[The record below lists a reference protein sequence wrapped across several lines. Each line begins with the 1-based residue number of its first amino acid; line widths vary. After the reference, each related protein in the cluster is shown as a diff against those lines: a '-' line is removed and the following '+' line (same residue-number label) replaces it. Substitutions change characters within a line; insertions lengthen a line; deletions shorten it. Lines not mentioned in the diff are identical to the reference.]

1 MKILLIDDH
10 KLIKMGISI
19 LLQEYEEYQ
28 DVDSCSSYSEFLEKV
43 NDEHFDLIIS
53 DISLSDKSGYE
64 VLEYINEKE
73 INSKVIILS
82 MHEDKNYVK
91 KALRLGARGYITKST
106 AHEEII
112 DAIRIVMNED
122 EIYLNTRYSSV
133 FYEMYKEK
141 DLETVQ
147 LSEREEEV
155 LKYIAEGY
163 TLTEIGEKLF
173 LSVKTIDTYK
183 KRLMEKLQLE
193 KRSDL
198 IDYYRK
204 KYLN

>member
-1 MKILLIDDH
+1 MNILLIDDH

-28 DVDSCSSYSEFLEKV
+28 NIDSCSTYSEFVDKVKEK
-43 NDEHFDLIIS
+43 DYDLIVS
-53 DISLSDKSGYE
+53 DISLPDKSGYDI
-64 VLEYINEKE
+64 LEYINENT
-73 INSKVIILS
+73 INSKIIILS
-82 MHEDKNYVK
+82 MHEDKSYVK
-91 KALRLGARGYITKST
+91 KALRLGAKGYITKST
-106 AHEEII
+106 AHDEII
-112 DAIRIVMNED
+112 EAIKKVMDED
-122 EIYLNTRYSSV
+122 EIYLNPKYASV

-141 DLETVQ
+141 DLEAVN

-155 LKYIAEGY
+155 LKYMAEGY

-183 KRLMEKLQLE
+183 KRLMEKLHAE

-204 KYLN
+204 NYLN